1 MSKHDER
8 TYRTAEFA
16 ALAGVTVRALRHYD
30 RLGLLKPRRT
40 ATGYRV
46 YTDRDLQV
54 LEQIVV
60 LKFIGVPLKQIP
72 LVRTNVPAEL
82 TNVFSGQRQTLE
94 ARRRL
99 LSSTID
105 AIAAAEQSVQTTGRA
120 DATLFKRIIEVI
132 EMQQNN
138 ENWRKQAY
146 ELIEQKRVRLSAM
159 SAEDREALRQRWLA
173 LFADIRAALD
183 EDPAGP
189 RGQALAARYLELG
202 RAMANT
208 TDEALADH
216 FRAKP
221 ASFDGKALME
231 GRTDEQ
237 QAKIKQ
243 AVEPFSDPRERD
255 FLRRALAARCQ
266 AS

>member
-1 MSKHDER
+1 MSKRQER

-40 ATGYRV
+40 AAGYRV

-82 TNVFSGQRQTLE
+82 TNVFSRQRQVLE

-105 AIAAAEQSVQTTGRA
+105 AVAAAEQSVQTTGHA

-132 EMQQNN
+132 ELQQNN

-159 SAEDREALRQRWLA
+159 SAEEREALRQRWLA
-173 LFADIRAALD
+173 LFADVRAALD
-183 EDPAGP
+183 DDPAGP
-189 RGQALAARYLELG
+189 RGQALAARYLELS
-202 RAMANT
+202 RSMADT

-216 FRAKP
+216 FAAKP
-221 ASFDGKALME
+221 ASFDPHTLLDE
-231 GRTDEQ
+231 LPDEQ
-237 QAKIKQ
+237 RAKIKR
-243 AVEPFSDPRERD
+243 ALGPFSDLRARD
-255 FLRRALAARCQ
+255 FIRRALAVRQ
-266 AS
+266 AH